1 MKLKVS
7 EDGSLYGRA
16 GRALGWSFASTALG
30 RFSTLAI
37 GIAIARL
44 LGPAEFGTFA
54 VATVALMAVLSFN
67 ELGVSLAI
75 VRWPGDPREIAPT
88 VVTISVLSSVL
99 VYVGCFLGAPAFA
112 AAMGEPDA
120 TPVVRLLAVSV
131 IIDGLLATPVA
142 MLQRNFRQDRK
153 TVVDQV
159 THWSGSLTS
168 IALAISG
175 MGAISL
181 AIGRLTGAVAGG
193 LLLLFFESAS
203 MRFGFNR
210 AKARKL
216 MRFGLPL
223 AGSSILVFAVNNVDR
238 MLVGAILGPVPL
250 GYYVLAS
257 NLAGWPVNIFSSPV
271 RAVAPAALS
280 RLQNDR
286 PLMRRTF
293 LSTAGLLAAVT
304 LPACVLLTGAAEPL
318 IRFVYGS
325 VWQPAATVLP
335 WLGLLA
341 ALRIIFELIYDYF
354 VVLASSR
361 VVFTVQVIWLAALIP
376 ALYAG
381 AELWGLPGTGV
392 AQLAVGLLVVLPIYL
407 YELSRTGV
415 GTGPFGAQMIRPM
428 LGAAA
433 VGVIVFFVSRA
444 VPHDLLALALAGLV
458 GMAAI
463 VLLVYQKR
471 DVLRSLRTVGA
482 AEPESSR
489 EGQLAVRA

>member
-30 RFSTLAI
+30 RLSTLAI

-88 VVTISVLSSVL
+88 VATISVISSVL

-112 AAMGEPDA
+112 SAMGEPGA

-131 IIDGLLATPVA
+131 ILDGLLATPAA
-142 MLQRNFRQDRK
+142 MLQRKFRQDRK

-159 THWSGSLTS
+159 THWTGSLTS

-175 MGAISL
+175 LGAMSL
-181 AIGRLTGAVAGG
+181 AVGRLTGALAGG
-193 LLLLFFESAS
+193 LLLVRFEWAS
-203 MRFGFNR
+203 MRFGLDR
-210 AKARKL
+210 TKAREL

-223 AGSSILVFAVNNVDR
+223 AGSSILVFTVNNVDR
-238 MLVGAILGPVPL
+238 LLVGAVLGPVPL

-257 NLAGWPVNIFSSPV
+257 NLAGWPVSIFSSPV

-286 PLMRRTF
+286 PVMHRTF
-293 LSTAGLLAAVT
+293 LSTAGLLVAVT
-304 LPACVLLTGAAEPL
+304 LPACVLLSAAAEPL
-318 IRFVYGS
+318 VRFVYGS

-361 VVFTVQVIWLAALIP
+361 VVFTAQVIWLAALVP
-376 ALYAG
+376 ALYVG
-381 AELWGLPGTGV
+381 ATLWELPGAGI
-392 AQLAVGLLVVLPIYL
+392 AQLVVGLLVVLPIYL
-407 YELSRTGV
+407 YELNRTGV
-415 GTGPFGAQMIRPM
+415 HAGAFAAQLIRPV

-433 VGVIVFFVSRA
+433 VGLIVFLISGGLR
-444 VPHDLLALALAGLV
+444 HDLLALVLAGLV
-458 GMAAI
+458 GMSAI

-471 DVLRSLRTVGA
+471 DVLRSLRAVGA
-482 AEPESSR
+482 AEPEPSA
-489 EGQLAVRA
+489 EAQLALRA